1 MSKICLTLAENSI
14 RELNRKIS
22 TYLNSVP
29 LIEIRLDYL
38 DAITVPQLPQS
49 TQTEFIAT
57 CRPLREGGLF
67 SRPESERLEVLQ
79 KAADSGFDWIDLEH
93 DVRHLVKFPEG
104 LRLIRSLHRFDK
116 LPARFSRIF
125 KQLQELPGDLVKTAV
140 TPLNLKDLGELAYWM
155 EGTPASGPR
164 VVLGMGKTGVV
175 TRILARELGNEWTYV
190 SEGTT
195 GQVAPGQFSLK
206 QAREVFQVEEKK
218 RFSLVSLVGLEDW
231 IWDLTVWLN
240 RLFKAGGRDLL
251 CLPII
256 GPDHQSWIEY
266 MRDSRLPFLGMIRF
280 RPYESRKLEINAW
293 NRETGDQDATNL
305 PCGPDSNPL
314 SRPILVSLL
323 EQVMKW
329 TTLEFEVDDAV
340 RDWEAMNG

>member
-14 RELNRKIS
+14 HELNRKIS

-38 DAITVPQLPQS
+38 DAVTVPQIPQS

-57 CRPLREGGLF
+57 CRPQREGGLF
-67 SRPESERLEVLQ
+67 NRSESERLEVLQ
-79 KAADSGFDWIDLEH
+79 KAGDSGFHWIDLEH
-93 DVRHLVKFPEG
+93 DVRQFLEFPEG
-104 LRLIRSLHRFDK
+104 LRVIRSLHRFDK
-116 LPARFSRIF
+116 LPDRFSAIF

-155 EGTPASGPR
+155 EVTPASGPR

-190 SEGTT
+190 SEAAT

-206 QAREVFQVEEKK
+206 QAREVFQVDEKK
-218 RFSLVSLVGLEDW
+218 RFRLVSLVGREDW
-231 IWDLTVWLN
+231 IWDLTIWLN
-240 RLFKAGGRDLL
+240 RLLKAGRWDLL

-256 GPDHQSWIEY
+256 GPDHQSWVAY
-266 MRDSRLPFLGMIRF
+266 TKASRLPFLGMITF
-280 RPYESRKLEINAW
+280 RPYESRKLGISTW
-293 NRETGDQDATNL
+293 NRETGKQGAINL
-305 PCGPDSNPL
+305 PRGPDSNPL
-314 SRPILVSLL
+314 SRPILIALL
-323 EQVMKW
+323 EQFMKW
-329 TTLEFEVDDAV
+329 TDLEFEIDDAI
-340 RDWEAMNG
+340 RGWEERNG